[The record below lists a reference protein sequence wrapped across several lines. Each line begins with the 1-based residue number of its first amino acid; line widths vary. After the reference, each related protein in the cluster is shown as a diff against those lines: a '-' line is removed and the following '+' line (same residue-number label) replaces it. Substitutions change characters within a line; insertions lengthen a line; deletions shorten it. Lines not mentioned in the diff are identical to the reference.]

1 MQTRPW
7 PRIRFLFLL
16 FLQKRCFVNIVRR
29 SIWAAVWKVM
39 IAFEQKPVKLKS
51 LRGTHYFLALL
62 LLELSWKKGKT
73 ICRQLKISIYQSCI
87 PANSQTKE
95 NTYLIFLTHAKTPNA
110 CFYTESLILHS
121 VWNFTFNVLL

>member
-39 IAFEQKPVKLKS
+39 IVFEQKLVKLES

-62 LLELSWKKGKT
+62 LF
-73 ICRQLKISIYQSCI
+73 QLNNWEEEKH
-87 PANSQTKE
+87 K
-95 NTYLIFLTHAKTPNA
+95 
-110 CFYTESLILHS
+110 S
-121 VWNFTFNVLL
+121 V